1 MNQAAFTSPPSFI
14 QNYHSIDREA
24 MRLYTADTLGE
35 LRARAETLIFA
46 PEHQSFWDALHN
58 AIGAVPDKKQQKSL
72 RRVEEELRGLTHFID
87 EWLHT
92 AVDTS
97 ERLDLFVRV
106 KAAELL
112 TGDQD
117 KDYYWA
123 MRIRHD
129 QLVALCRVLTLL
141 LDQISAWV
149 KQQAN
154 DVLEDAVFMGLTQY
168 SLAQQVY
175 LEAQQVHKERARLEG
190 HERT

>member
-1 MNQAAFTSPPSFI
+1 MNQAAFTNPPSFI

-24 MRLYTADTLGE
+24 MRLYIVDTLGE
-35 LRARAETLIFA
+35 LRARAEALIFA

-58 AIGAVPDKKQQKSL
+58 AIGAVSDKKQQKSL
-72 RRVEEELRGLTHFID
+72 RRVEEELRGLIHFID

-141 LDQISAWV
+141 LDQINAWI
-149 KQQAN
+149 KQQAS

>member
-1 MNQAAFTSPPSFI
+1 MNQAAFSNPPSFI

-24 MRLYTADTLGE
+24 MRLYIVQTLTE
-35 LRARAETLIFA
+35 LRSKAETIIFA
-46 PEHQSFWDALHN
+46 PEHQPFWDSLHN
-58 AIGAVPDKKQQKSL
+58 AIGAIQDDSQQQKL
-72 RRVEEELRGLTHFID
+72 RRVEQELRGIVHFID
-87 EWLHT
+87 DWKHT
-92 AVDTS
+92 AVDSS

-129 QLVALCRVLTLL
+129 QLVALCRVLSLL
-141 LDQISAWV
+141 LDQISSWV
-149 KQQAN
+149 TQTPQE
-154 DVLEDAVFMGLTQY
+154 VLEDAVFLGLTQY
-168 SLAQQVY
+168 SLEQQVY
-175 LEAQQVHKERARLEG
+175 LEAQQVHKERQRLEG

>member
-1 MNQAAFTSPPSFI
+1 MNQAAFTHPPSFI

-24 MRLYTADTLGE
+24 MRLYILQTLTE
-35 LRARAETLIFA
+35 LRSKAETVIFA
-46 PEHQSFWDALHN
+46 PEHQPFWDSLHN
-58 AIGAVPDKKQQKSL
+58 AIGATQNEPQQQKL
-72 RRVEEELRGLTHFID
+72 RRVEEQLRGIIHFID
-87 EWLHT
+87 EWKHT

-97 ERLDLFVRV
+97 ERLDLFVRI

-141 LDQISAWV
+141 LDQIASWV
-149 KQQAN
+149 TQAPLA
-154 DVLEDAVFMGLTQY
+154 VLEDAVFLGLTQY
-168 SLAQQVY
+168 SLEQQVY
-175 LEAQQVHKERARLEG
+175 LEAQQVHKERQRLEG

>member
-1 MNQAAFTSPPSFI
+1 MNQAAFVHPPSFI
-14 QNYHSIDREA
+14 QNYHSIDRES
-24 MRLYTADTLGE
+24 MRLYILNTLNE
-35 LRARAETLIFA
+35 LRSKAETIIFA
-46 PEHQSFWDALHN
+46 PEHQPFWDALHN
-58 AIGAVPDKKQQKSL
+58 AIGATTNEKQKQDL
-72 RRVEEELRGLTHFID
+72 RRVEEELRGITHFID
-87 EWLHT
+87 EWMHT

-141 LDQISAWV
+141 LDQVSTWV
-149 KQQAN
+149 HQQATQ
-154 DVLEDAVFMGLTQY
+154 VLEDAVFLGLTQY
-168 SLAQQVY
+168 SLEQQVY
-175 LEAQQVHKERARLEG
+175 LEAQQVHKERQRLEG